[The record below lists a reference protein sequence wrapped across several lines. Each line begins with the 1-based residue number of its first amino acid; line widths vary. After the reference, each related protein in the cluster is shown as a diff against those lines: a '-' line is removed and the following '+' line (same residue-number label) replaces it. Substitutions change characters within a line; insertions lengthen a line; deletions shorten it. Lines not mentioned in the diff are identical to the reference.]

1 MPARDTTGHWISRR
15 RFLGAAVAGAASL
28 GSPAGSADG
37 PLESRLIIGDGDQGI
52 AIAPDFVGLSYEASV
67 LESADYFNPAN
78 RSVVGLLR
86 TLSSPGVLRVGANAS
101 ERTFWQS
108 GSETSRPPSDAY
120 VIRPPAIDK
129 LAAFLAEIDWRL
141 IWGLNLARSTPE
153 QAADEAQYVARAL
166 GPRLLAFQLGNEPDL
181 FSHFGAR
188 GRDYDV
194 SAYLREM
201 RALWAAVRARVPA
214 APLAGPAVAS
224 EASWVSAFAE
234 TAPDGLVLLTRHYY
248 GDGPAR
254 APYVSMERLF
264 ASAPNARAM
273 LADIA
278 ATARAHRLP
287 YRLGETNSIFAEGHP
302 GVSDAFGAALW
313 GLELMFQCVE
323 AGAAGINFHTGDPKF
338 YTPIGPGQDGRHSTR
353 ALYYGMLMFA
363 EACRGGAALLAAR
376 LDPDEKEL
384 TAYAVRASRDGLRLC
399 LINKSLARA
408 ARVHVARASQVGRAT
423 VLRLAAPS
431 VDAKDGITLGGTA
444 VDDFGAWSPT
454 VVETLPD
461 AGDLVVEVPAASAAL
476 VELRRY

>member
-1 MPARDTTGHWISRR
+1 MPARGTTGHWISRR
-15 RFLGAAVAGAASL
+15 HLLGAAVAGAASR
-28 GSPAGSADG
+28 GSQAGGADA
-37 PLESRLIIGDGDQGI
+37 PLEARLIVRDGDQGL

-86 TLSSPGVLRVGANAS
+86 TLASPGVLRVGANAS

-108 GSETSRPPSDAY
+108 SEASRPPSDAY
-120 VIRPPAIDK
+120 VLRPPAIDK

-201 RALWAAVRARVPA
+201 RALWAAVRARVPQ
-214 APLAGPAVAS
+214 APLAGPAIAS
-224 EASWVSAFAE
+224 EASWVSAFAQA
-234 TAPDGLVLLTRHYY
+234 APDGLVLLTRHYY

-264 ASAPNARAM
+264 ASAPNAKAM
-273 LADIA
+273 LADIE
-278 ATARAHRLP
+278 ATARAHGLP

-302 GVSDAFGAALW
+302 GVSDAFGVALW

-363 EACRGGAALLAAR
+363 QACRGGGALLAAR
-376 LDPDEKEL
+376 LDPTDKEL
-384 TAYAVRASRDGLRLC
+384 VAYAVRTSGDGLRLC
-399 LINKSLARA
+399 LINKSFARP
-408 ARVHVARASQVGRAT
+408 ARVHVARGGQVGRAT

-431 VDAKDGITLGGTA
+431 ADAKDGITFGGGT

-461 AGDLVVEVPAASAAL
+461 AGDLVVEVAAASAAL
-476 VELRRY
+476 VELRRG